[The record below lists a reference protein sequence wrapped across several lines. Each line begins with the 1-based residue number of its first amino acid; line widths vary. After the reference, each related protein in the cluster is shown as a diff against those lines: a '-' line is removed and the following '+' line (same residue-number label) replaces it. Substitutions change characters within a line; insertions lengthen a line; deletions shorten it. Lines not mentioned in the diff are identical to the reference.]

1 MHVRPRF
8 AATAATALL
17 LAATL
22 GACGGKAAPARAVPD
37 PSAIP
42 TASASPAPAV
52 TPSAS
57 VSPAASPTPSATTA
71 TPAPATS
78 APAPAPA
85 PPTHLSMSVTTRG
98 GSLDLVRGGPAQE
111 FTVILRGG
119 NSEAYRH
126 LLLTFQMEAFG
137 PEPGDTPGPAASV
150 VLEHQDPATGL
161 WDPAELRIANDF
173 KPYSLYEGGSPLERG
188 GVRTERYRLRA
199 TATGPTGSS
208 PLMVR
213 AVDTDAPEGTPE
225 ERERPG
231 YSSLPHST
239 RRAS

>member
-8 AATAATALL
+8 AATAASALL

-22 GACGGKAAPARAVPD
+22 TACGDKGAPPRAIAD

-42 TASASPAPAV
+42 TLSASPTPAV
-52 TPSAS
+52 APSAS
-57 VSPAASPTPSATTA
+57 VSPTASTAPSA

-98 GSLDLVRGGPAQE
+98 GRIDLVRGGPAQE
-111 FTVILRGG
+111 FTVTLRGG

-126 LLLTFQMEAFG
+126 LLLTFQMEALV
-137 PEPGDTPGPAASV
+137 PEPGDTSGPADSV
-150 VLEHQDPATGL
+150 LLEHQDPASGR
-161 WDPAELRIANDF
+161 WSPAELRIANDV
-173 KPYSLYEGGSPLERG
+173 KPYSLYEGGSPLALG
-188 GVRTERYRLRA
+188 AVRTERYRLRA

-208 PLMVR
+208 PLMVG

-225 ERERPG
+225 ERGRPG
-231 YSSLPHST
+231 YFSLPHGI
-239 RRAS
+239 RRAP

>member
-17 LAATL
+17 LAAAL
-22 GACGGKAAPARAVPD
+22 SACGDKAGPARAIAA
-37 PSAIP
+37 PSEIP
-42 TASASPAPAV
+42 TATASPTPAVVPSASASP
-52 TPSAS
+52 TAS
-57 VSPAASPTPSATTA
+57 STPSATA
-71 TPAPATS
+71 APAPATS

-85 PPTHLSMSVTTRG
+85 PPTHLSMSVATRG
-98 GSLDLVRGGPAQE
+98 GRIDLVRGGPAQE
-111 FTVILRGG
+111 FTVTLRGG
-119 NSEAYRH
+119 DSEAYRH
-126 LLLTFQMEAFG
+126 LLLTFQMEALV

-150 VLEHQDPATGL
+150 VLEHQDPATGQ
-161 WDPAELRIANDF
+161 WSPAELRIANDF

-188 GVRTERYRLRA
+188 AVRTERYRLSA

-213 AVDTDAPEGTPE
+213 AVDTDAPEGAPE

-231 YSSLPHST
+231 YSTLPHST